1 MQKRTSPLTPP
12 PLGVEP
18 MTRAILFEGLFV
30 HGLPR
35 NEAFEAEL
43 REAGFD
49 RDDLL
54 PQYPL
59 RLFRQC
65 LDIACRHFYPGF
77 AVEEGRRRLGQQ
89 FAQGF
94 AQTVL
99 GRVVSV
105 SLPLLGPVRF
115 LKKFPEHLRFDSSP
129 ILAHVVQVA
138 ERQVRMEFRTG
149 VGLSPYF
156 LRGLLEECL
165 RMTRATPTVR
175 VTQNSPISFDLHITW

>member
-1 MQKRTSPLTPP
+1 MQKRPSPLTPP

-35 NEAFEAEL
+35 DEAFEAQL

-59 RLFRQC
+59 SLFRHC
-65 LDIACRHFYPGF
+65 LDLACRHFYPGLT
-77 AVEEGRRRLGQQ
+77 VEEGRRRLGQQ

-99 GRVVSV
+99 GRVVMV
-105 SLPLLGPVRF
+105 NLPLLGPVRF

-129 ILAHVVQVA
+129 ILVNAVQVS
-138 ERQVRMEFRTG
+138 ERQFRLEFRTG

-156 LRGLLEECL
+156 LRGLLEEGL
-165 RMTRATPTVR
+165 RMTRVSPTLR
-175 VTQNSPISFDLHITW
+175 VTQGSPISFDLHITW